1 MTRGSALFACALAC
15 GIVLRL
21 LWPADMEWKAD
32 EQRMFAWA
40 SAIGVTEPWP
50 SVGMASGVAIPNPG
64 LSVWIFV
71 PLARVAGDPVALAQI
86 VQLVNVVALIGFAVF
101 GASRAFTAPAR
112 QLWFAG
118 LALMSVNPIA
128 IVLARKIWAQSL
140 LPVFTVATLAAHAG
154 RRSWAGAF
162 IWGLVG
168 ALTGQIHMSGF
179 FLQAALVLFT
189 GASTLRWKPR
199 ASPEASSVA
208 SASFPSSVASAFRRK
223 DPNENA
229 SRTRWSAWALGSA
242 LGAIPLWPWALDLL
256 RSESH
261 FARDWMATLVP
272 RAPYTWLVDSLGID
286 TPYVYRPAS
295 LWFLAEPRIGG
306 VPTYGMAVAH
316 AALLG
321 IGLYCLVRW
330 VKTIRRPQIV
340 SPREEGNLWL
350 WIHAAAFGMT
360 ALLML
365 AGVRARTHYLVIAY
379 PLPFVWL
386 AWLLLTYGGARLYRM
401 ALGLQLAITIT
412 LMLQVHRDGGVSNGA
427 YGLSY
432 SAQTDQ
438 SLETP

>member
-1 MTRGSALFACALAC
+1 MRRMTRGSALFACALAC

-32 EQRMFAWA
+32 EQRMFTWA

-50 SVGMASGVAIPNPG
+50 QVGMASGVAVPNPG

-86 VQLVNVVALIGFAVF
+86 VQLVNVVALLGFAIF

-140 LPVFTVATLAAHAG
+140 LPVFGVAMLAAHAG
-154 RRSWAGAF
+154 RSSWVGAF

-189 GASTLRWKPR
+189 AAST
-199 ASPEASSVA
+199 
-208 SASFPSSVASAFRRK
+208 FRRK
-223 DPNENA
+223 DPNESA
-229 SRTRWSAWALGSA
+229 PRTRWSAWAVGSA
-242 LGAIPLWPWALDLL
+242 VGTIPLWPWALGLL

-261 FARDWMATLVP
+261 FARDWVATLVP
-272 RAPYTWLVDSLGID
+272 RAPFTWLVDSLGID
-286 TPYVYRPAS
+286 TPYVYRPES

-306 VPTYGMAVAH
+306 VPTYGMAIAH
-316 AALLG
+316 AALIG
-321 IGLYCLVRW
+321 IALYCLVRW
-330 VKTIRRPQIV
+330 VQAIRRPRLI
-340 SPREEGNLWL
+340 SAREDGNLWL

-386 AWLLLTYGGARLYRM
+386 AWLLLTHGGARLYRT
-401 ALGLQLAITIT
+401 ALALQLAITIT
-412 LMLQVHRDGGVSNGA
+412 LMLQVHRDGGVANGA
-427 YGLSY
+427 YGPSY
-432 SAQTDQ
+432 RAQSAAVT
-438 SLETP
+438 LR